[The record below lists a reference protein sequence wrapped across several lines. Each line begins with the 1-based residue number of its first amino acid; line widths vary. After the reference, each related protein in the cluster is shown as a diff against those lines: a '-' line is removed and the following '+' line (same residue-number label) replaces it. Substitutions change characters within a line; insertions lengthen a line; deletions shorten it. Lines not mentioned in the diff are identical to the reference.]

1 MTINNINSYTDLE
14 LALMVLLDYLG
25 TGQARKKK
33 LGNRYHD
40 VQVLVNL
47 ILANNEIPEG
57 TGNLTIEELHRA
69 LLDMKPTDDDYVS
82 YCDEIIDRVK
92 EGTYE

>member
-1 MTINNINSYTDLE
+1 MKINNINSYTDLE

-25 TGQARKKK
+25 SGQVRKKK
-33 LGNRYHD
+33 LGSRYHD
-40 VQVLVNL
+40 VQVLVNF
-47 ILANNEIPEG
+47 ILAYSEIPEG

-69 LLDMKPTDDDYVS
+69 LLDMKPSDDDYNE
-82 YCDEIIDRVK
+82 YCEQLIYRVK